1 MDSVELNNT
10 VKGAA
15 TAASSKARQA
25 VAVDFLKGSRPQEP
39 HFEMSENQSHLNGLI
54 KKLAADGKMVDNE
67 NEIMYIEEF
76 KEIYDVTE
84 FRHSYSELTRI
95 LLACY
100 DNPDQQH
107 TLILNFD
114 RIHTIVES
122 PKYTDEESNKQFIKG
137 FRKLYDHF
145 RLEIARLKYIDQ
157 LKGSL
162 KEELNA
168 ANSKIEE
175 YTKQIKSLQENL
187 DKSTRDYTQNIND
200 KFNDASSQSMTILGI
215 FSAIAFAFTGGF
227 SIIGGVFG
235 ESINTS
241 FRMRFIFTVFLVCF
255 ILFNIL
261 SILIS
266 SLFKLS
272 ADKSFAIPCKNAVP
286 NKETA
291 EAECPCNNKKCWL
304 ILRLSRR
311 YPLVVWVN
319 VVLVLGLVTTFLFWS
334 FS

>member
-10 VKGAA
+10 VKSAA
-15 TAASSKARQA
+15 TAESSKARQA
-25 VAVDFLKGSRPQEP
+25 VAVDFLKGSQSEEP

-54 KKLAADGKMVDNE
+54 KKLAEDGKMVDKE
-67 NEIMYIEEF
+67 NEITYIEEF
-76 KEIYDVTE
+76 KQIYEVTE

-100 DNPDQQH
+100 DDPDQQH

-114 RIHTIVES
+114 RIHTIIES
-122 PKYTDEESNKQFIKG
+122 PKYTEEESNKQFIKG

-145 RLEIARLKYIDQ
+145 RLEIARLKYIEQ
-157 LKGSL
+157 LKSSL
-162 KEELNA
+162 KEELDA
-168 ANSKIEE
+168 ANSKIGE
-175 YTKQIKSLQENL
+175 YTNEINSLQDKL
-187 DKSTRDYTQNIND
+187 DKSTHDYTQKIND
-200 KFNDASSQSMTILGI
+200 KFNEASAQSMTILGI

-241 FRMRFIFTVFLVCF
+241 FRLRFIFTVLLVCF

-261 SILIS
+261 SVLIS

-272 ADKSFAIPCKNAVP
+272 ADKSFAIQCK
-286 NKETA
+286 KSKD
-291 EAECPCNNKKCWL
+291 CPCNERCWL
-304 ILRLSRR
+304 LLRLFRR

-319 VVLVLGLVTTFLFWS
+319 AVLILGLVTTFLLWIS
-334 FS
+334 S